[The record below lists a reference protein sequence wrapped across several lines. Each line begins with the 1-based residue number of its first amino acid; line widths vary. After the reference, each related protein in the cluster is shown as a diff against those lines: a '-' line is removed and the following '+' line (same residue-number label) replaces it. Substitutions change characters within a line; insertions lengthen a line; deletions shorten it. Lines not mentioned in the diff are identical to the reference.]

1 QAFSTFST
9 AQWLG
14 MIAGGAVVIAA
25 VGWLYEPEIRRG
37 VVSLMADQGL
47 APQPALSFL
56 VLAHYLVKMLWPQ
69 TLQADY
75 RPHAF
80 SLPEAAIDGPS
91 LLAAAFL
98 AVWVAG
104 GLWLLWRGRVAGV
117 GLLWA
122 LVALLPVGQLL
133 PYGELIAEHNSYLPL
148 VGFSLAIG
156 DGIGR
161 LAARRHDWAWGLA
174 VVLVAVLSARSLARV
189 PVWANDVTLWQATL
203 EVAPRA
209 ARSRHNLAVAQ
220 AQRGQLLEARESFL
234 TALELVP
241 GDPDVLLGFG
251 AMEERLGDHV
261 AAEEIA
267 HQVMAVRPD
276 VEAMTL
282 LGWTQLGQGKLDQ
295 ARESFS
301 LVLQVAPEAGEGVRG
316 MRLVE
321 QRLQRRRPRK
331 PME

>member
-1 QAFSTFST
+1 
-9 AQWLG
+9 
-14 MIAGGAVVIAA
+14 M
-25 VGWLYEPEIRRG
+25 
-37 VVSLMADQGL
+37 
-47 APQPALSFL
+47 
-56 VLAHYLVKMLWPQ
+56 
-69 TLQADY
+69 
-75 RPHAF
+75 
-80 SLPEAAIDGPS
+80 
-91 LLAAAFL
+91 
-98 AVWVAG
+98 
-104 GLWLLWRGRVAGV
+104 
-117 GLLWA
+117 
-122 LVALLPVGQLL
+122 
-133 PYGELIAEHNSYLPL
+133 
-148 VGFSLAIG
+148 
-156 DGIGR
+156 
-161 LAARRHDWAWGLA
+161 
-174 VVLVAVLSARSLARV
+174 
-189 PVWANDVTLWQATL
+189 
-203 EVAPRA
+203 APRA

-241 GDPDVLLGFG
+241 GDPDVLLGLG